1 MQVVR
6 DGNIV
11 HLKRDLRTDMVFKS
25 IEIGML
31 GDPTSY
37 LTREAMYSAD
47 EAARTAFMTI
57 FDLYVAN
64 SEDSLLQAAAKHYG
78 VTADILQDPEQCTEE
93 QRNVMQI
100 IRTNEFLVQ
109 LYADVD
115 NNYRKALQIL
125 KAINPQQ
132 SDFQSLQQ
140 FRVFLIYFFTI
151 NPDISP
157 ADSGYFDKHPEAKD
171 RLVSQ
176 YKRFKSFISEN
187 YKPDR
192 RLEVLSTLEAFA
204 KHETPD
210 KADEIIEAATSGLLY
225 NSFVPM
231 LNGYPTNDLM
241 SMSKSKMEIDGISG
255 TAKYT
260 KDGHTIILKT
270 PKDLLRA
277 IGVSA
282 KKLLDTAT
290 ASLTNSNFYKGTNV
304 NPTATIPLIDYWDNQ
319 NYHVKPLQMDTEEEQ
334 EKEFSRVNETIKK
347 LKQSLKEDLEKLQCI
362 EWDGQGTG
370 RNRGDFAH
378 LNYISSY
385 EVKGTNLEVVF
396 DYKLAQYLVQAYIMQ
411 WSPALLRHDNRD
423 PNSYVI
429 GRKLLL
435 HHSMDSNA
443 AAGTDNTLSVKTLL
457 EEAPDIT
464 TIEELKDKKR
474 RDWKK
479 QIKEKLELALNKN
492 ITTAPLLKR
501 WEYRDPIT
509 GATYTPETASAL
521 SWAKY
526 YTLMVDFVM
535 NEEPDQ
541 TTRRTARAQEKAAT
555 IEAPKKKRGR
565 PRKTKTE

>member
-176 YKRFKSFISEN
+176 YKRFKSFISAN
-187 YKPDR
+187 YDPKKK
-192 RLEVLSTLEAFA
+192 LEVLSTLEAFA

-210 KADEIIEAATSGLLY
+210 KADEIIEAATTSLLY
-225 NSFVPM
+225 NSFIPM

-260 KDGHTIILKT
+260 KDGHTIILKS

-277 IGVSA
+277 IGVSS
-282 KKLLDTAT
+282 KKILDTAT
-290 ASLTNSNFYKGTNV
+290 AYLTMGNLYEGTNV
-304 NPTATIPLIDYWDNQ
+304 NPTATIPLMDYWKAQ
-319 NYHVKPLQMDTEEEQ
+319 NYHVEPLQMDTEEEQ
-334 EKEFSRVNETIKK
+334 EKEYNRVAENIKK
-347 LKQSLKEDLEKLQCI
+347 LKQSLKEDLEKLTCV
-362 EWDGQGTG
+362 EWTGQGTG
-370 RNRGDFAH
+370 RNKGDFAG
-378 LNYISSY
+378 LRYISSY
-385 EVKGTNLEVVF
+385 RVKGTTLYVNF
-396 DYKLAQYLVQAYIMQ
+396 DIDFAKYLVQAYVMQ
-411 WSPALLRHDNRD
+411 WSSALLRHKDS
-423 PNSYVI
+423 NSYVI

-443 AAGTDNTLSVKTLL
+443 AGGTDNTLSVKKLL

-565 PRKTKTE
+565 PRKNKTE